1 MYPQSHSLSPYQSLY
16 LLNEDYDAI
25 PFCKLFR
32 CTHSEAKYGPAVNCD
47 QCKQRCAFDKHDDNK
62 KVNIGDQ
69 HPTTTTDHH
78 CPREKDATTP
88 NDPDANAIE
97 ICRENIII
105 NRSVQIRLAFVNPVT
120 LILSLN

>member
-1 MYPQSHSLSPYQSLY
+1 MPKVDIFLY
-16 LLNEDYDAI
+16 ISSILFPDSYILNEDYDAN

-69 HPTTTTDHH
+69 HLTTTDHH

-88 NDPDANAIE
+88 NDPDAIELE
-97 ICRENIII
+97 ICCENIIL
-105 NRSVQIRLAFVNPVT
+105 NRSCTN
-120 LILSLN
+120 